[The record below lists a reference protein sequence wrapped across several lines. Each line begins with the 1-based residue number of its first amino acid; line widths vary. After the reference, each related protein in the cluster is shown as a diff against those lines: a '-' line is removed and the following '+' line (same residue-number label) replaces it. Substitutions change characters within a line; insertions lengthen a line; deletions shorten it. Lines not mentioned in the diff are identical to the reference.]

1 MKTRIDDREAAVSQA
16 ADSFCA
22 LLAEKPEAVV
32 ALGANDEC
40 LALYRELRRR
50 VESGALDLTWAR
62 FFALPEFEGLAG
74 DDGRSCRARLRAA
87 LLDRADPEGGRSV
100 FLSAETAPDVD
111 RRIEDCGGLDLA
123 VLGLG
128 ERGRV
133 GFNEPGTPFV
143 APAHRQ
149 KLTKATGRELAVLF
163 GGEEQ
168 VPAYGVT
175 LGIHALI
182 RAGKR
187 IVLAFGEERADPVF
201 RMLYARTDSFVP
213 AAFLQFP
220 LETEIYL
227 DPAAAAKI

>member
-1 MKTRIDDREAAVSQA
+1 M
-16 ADSFCA
+16 
-22 LLAEKPEAVV
+22 
-32 ALGANDEC
+32 
-40 LALYRELRRR
+40 
-50 VESGALDLTWAR
+50 
-62 FFALPEFEGLAG
+62 
-74 DDGRSCRARLRAA
+74 
-87 LLDRADPEGGRSV
+87 
-100 FLSAETAPDVD
+100 
-111 RRIEDCGGLDLA
+111 
-123 VLGLG
+123 
-128 ERGRV
+128 
-133 GFNEPGTPFV
+133 
-143 APAHRQ
+143 
-149 KLTKATGRELAVLF
+149 LF

-213 AAFLQFP
+213 AAFLQIP